1 MSGHRTTLTQHGVP
15 IRLGTPAM
23 KLHSFFA
30 FAAVSLAS
38 LTVRPASAV
47 AQGES
52 LASLASLEYVAPTPD
67 CVSNDGFQALVTAE
81 IARFPSSDRD
91 RRLSVR
97 IVRQDGLYAGTLTT
111 ETGGVRTIKAA
122 QCEDVTAALAVIISV
137 AEPSGAG
144 PDDTPPPRANKS
156 AQVDLSQPS
165 EPDREP
171 AGSASR
177 LEWRVG
183 ARGFLTSRPSSNFG
197 GMGAVS
203 LELPWGFGGMMFE
216 VGGGMSTAVG
226 GSPWAD
232 TYLILD
238 TQICPL
244 DLPIGSPE
252 SPELSV
258 LPCLR
263 VDGAEFRSAQVGG
276 PLPPSGPQAFATHNG
291 GAFWTGVSVRLRLQ
305 TSGGVF
311 VEGNVDG
318 MAGTVSAG
326 EGGDTKQTWV
336 AGGLGVG
343 LRI

>member
-1 MSGHRTTLTQHGVP
+1 
-15 IRLGTPAM
+15 M

-30 FAAVSLAS
+30 FATVSFAS
-38 LTVRPASAV
+38 LTVRPAFAL

-52 LASLASLEYVAPTPD
+52 PASLEYIAPTPD
-67 CVSNDGFQALVTAE
+67 CVSSDAFEALVTAE
-81 IARFPSSDRD
+81 MARFPSSDRD

-97 IVRQDGLYAGTLTT
+97 IVQQDGLYAGTLTT
-111 ETGGVRTIKAA
+111 ETGAVRTIKAA
-122 QCEDVTAALAVIISV
+122 RCEDVTAALAVIIAV

-144 PDDTPPPRANKS
+144 PDDTPSPPAKKS
-156 AQVDLSQPS
+156 AQVDSSKPS

-177 LEWRVG
+177 REWRVG
-183 ARGFLTSRPSSNFG
+183 ARGFLASRAGLSMG
-197 GMGAVS
+197 GLGAVS
-203 LELPWGFGGMMFE
+203 LELPWDFGRMMFE
-216 VGGGMSTAVG
+216 VGGGMST
-226 GSPWAD
+226 SLYT

-263 VDGAEFRSAQVGG
+263 VDGAEFRSQEIA
-276 PLPPSGPQAFATHNG
+276 PFPQGSAPETG
-291 GAFWTGVSVRLRLQ
+291 GALWIGASARLRLQ

-311 VEGNVDG
+311 VEGNIDG
-318 MAGTVSAG
+318 MAGTASAA
-326 EGGDTKQTWV
+326 EGDAKQTWV